1 MAVLVKIPYYVQA
14 PVAQKDPEA
23 KPLSPFWV
31 PLVPEDRSV
40 TDRYD
45 VYVARKDLDAAR
57 TVLRTG
63 AIIENFTVA
72 PYSVK
77 GLDVD
82 AIETKTNEGTKV
94 LKHLVY
100 LDWDSP
106 SLTITPPKKGHDANN
121 GLQKRAALLNATAD
135 AVADETS

>member
-63 AIIENFTVA
+63 AILENFTVA

-82 AIETKTNEGTKV
+82 AIETKTNEGTEV

-100 LDWDSP
+100 LDWESP
-106 SLTITPPKKGHDANN
+106 SLVITEPKKARDASS